1 MNKIEGYKTS
11 KDYELLC
18 ELMKKAS
25 VICIVDCTKCF
36 DSQGVARDV
45 ARTSYLKPSCLT
57 EIYAI
62 LSRDVDY
69 FWAENKDW
77 FIRQCIKYN
86 VEFIEPTEVI

>member
-1 MNKIEGYKTS
+1 MNKIKSYKTS
-11 KDYELLC
+11 QDYKLLYG
-18 ELMKKAS
+18 LMKKAS

-36 DSQGVARDV
+36 DSQSVARDV

-62 LSRDVDY
+62 LSRDVAY

-77 FIRQCIKYN
+77 FIKQCIKYN